1 MALQGSERK
10 VLRAILREQRDETAG
25 YVADSMIVQVSQLSI
40 DEVRDCLETL
50 GEKECVQRS
59 LGKGGH
65 SAYITAKGRQELR
78 QSPIVGDDWDEPT
91 PRRIKVVPKGLR
103 SFDEHDADFFLEL
116 LPGPRHADGLPESI
130 HFWKTRI
137 EETAPDRTFAVGV
150 IYGPSGCGKSSLVK
164 AGLLPRLSES
174 VLPVYL
180 EATADDTEVRLLK
193 GLGRHFPDLHA
204 DLGLRDTLSALRA
217 GTGSSA
223 TNKVLIVLDQFE
235 QWLHAKRSE
244 EGTELALALGQCDGE
259 RLQALLMVRDDFW
272 MALTRFMGEM
282 GIALKQWE
290 NFAAVDLFDLRH
302 ARKVLTAFGQ
312 AFGTLPDRLEDL
324 TRGGQEFLDQAVNG
338 LARDGR
344 IISVRLA
351 LFAEMAK
358 GKPWTPA
365 TLREVGGM
373 EGIGVTFLEETFGSI
388 ALKAHQKSA
397 EHVLKALLPESGT
410 SIKGHMRSHEE
421 LMEASGYAARPKA
434 FGDLLHILDS
444 ETRLI
449 TPIDPEGID
458 TEGEERHDPEGRFYQ
473 LTHDYLVPSLR
484 EWLTRKQKETRRGRA
499 ELRLAERSAL
509 WNAKPENRLLP
520 SFWEWVTIGLLTR
533 KKDWTEP
540 QKKMMREAGRVH
552 GLSAVGAIVVG
563 TGLIIIALTIYAGNL
578 VRQLRTAEITEVPDI
593 VLAMQPVH
601 FFTDRANRNALRS
614 KDEDQKLRASLA
626 LLPVDTSQVNYL
638 FNRLIKIK
646 DKPSELR
653 VLRDALK
660 THLSTLTPKLWT
672 VLESAK
678 PGDANLLP
686 SASALASYAPDDA
699 KWEAE
704 GSKVAKAL
712 LSVNSISLGDW
723 LKYLTNVRSKL
734 KPPLAT
740 IFRKKLSES
749 ERTQVTN
756 ILADY
761 ASDDPDLLADLLLDS
776 EEKPF
781 AVLFVNLKVRQ
792 ERAVPVLEA
801 ELARKPAPDATA
813 DAQDQLAQ
821 RQARAAV
828 ALVRLGQGEK
838 VWPLLRHS
846 PDPSVRSYIVNWL
859 KPLGAGPE
867 ALMTKLEGLAHD
879 PVSIPKDGKSRMDAI
894 LFHRETSERRA
905 LILALGRYNLDELSP
920 DKREPLVEHL
930 REMYRNDPDA
940 GIHGAAE
947 WTLRQW
953 KQQEKLKE
961 LDAELMKLKD
971 WGERRWYVNGQGQTY
986 AVIEGPVEFRMGSPP
1001 TDTERT
1007 PGDEPPRRMAIP
1019 HRFAIAAKEV
1029 TVEQFQRFLKLG
1041 GITIDRYQV
1050 SADFLSRYSPDSEG
1064 PWVGPDWYSA
1074 AHYCN
1079 WLSEQEGLPKDQWCY
1094 IPNEAGAYAEGMSI
1108 PAHVLERTGYRLP
1121 TEAEWEFTCRAG
1133 SVTSR
1138 YYGHSL
1144 DLLDAYARYQANSKE
1159 HAWRCGSLFP
1169 NDLGLF
1175 DMLGNMYEWCQ
1186 DSWNASKPAKMG
1198 IYNYLINISESI
1210 VEKNPRLLRGGAFG
1224 VHPANVRSAD
1234 RFGNAPSYRYTVDG
1248 FRPSRTYH

>member
-25 YVADSMIVQVSQLSI
+25 YVADSLIVQVSQLSI

-59 LGKGGH
+59 LGEGGH

-78 QSPIVGDDWDEPT
+78 RSPIVGDDRDEST

-324 TRGGQEFLDQAVNG
+324 TRGEQEFLDQAVNG

-458 TEGEERHDPEGRFYQ
+458 TEGEERHDPEGKFYQ

-484 EWLTRKQKETRRGRA
+484 EWLTRKQRETRQGPGRTPTGGTLGA
-499 ELRLAERSAL
+499 VER
-509 WNAKPENRLLP
+509 
-520 SFWEWVTIGLLTR
+520 
-533 KKDWTEP
+533 
-540 QKKMMREAGRVH
+540 QAG
-552 GLSAVGAIVVG
+552 
-563 TGLIIIALTIYAGNL
+563 
-578 VRQLRTAEITEVPDI
+578 E
-593 VLAMQPVH
+593 
-601 FFTDRANRNALRS
+601 
-614 KDEDQKLRASLA
+614 
-626 LLPVDTSQVNYL
+626 
-638 FNRLIKIK
+638 
-646 DKPSELR
+646 
-653 VLRDALK
+653 
-660 THLSTLTPKLWT
+660 
-672 VLESAK
+672 
-678 PGDANLLP
+678 
-686 SASALASYAPDDA
+686 
-699 KWEAE
+699 
-704 GSKVAKAL
+704 
-712 LSVNSISLGDW
+712 
-723 LKYLTNVRSKL
+723 
-734 KPPLAT
+734 PPLA
-740 IFRKKLSES
+740 L
-749 ERTQVTN
+749 
-756 ILADY
+756 
-761 ASDDPDLLADLLLDS
+761 
-776 EEKPF
+776 
-781 AVLFVNLKVRQ
+781 VLGMG
-792 ERAVPVLEA
+792 
-801 ELARKPAPDATA
+801 DH
-813 DAQDQLAQ
+813 
-821 RQARAAV
+821 RAADEEEGLDRV
-828 ALVRLGQGEK
+828 AAADDEAG
-838 VWPLLRHS
+838 
-846 PDPSVRSYIVNWL
+846 
-859 KPLGAGPE
+859 GAGVWSE
-867 ALMTKLEGLAHD
+867 DVG
-879 PVSIPKDGKSRMDAI
+879 DGAR
-894 LFHRETSERRA
+894 
-905 LILALGRYNLDELSP
+905 
-920 DKREPLVEHL
+920 
-930 REMYRNDPDA
+930 
-940 GIHGAAE
+940 
-947 WTLRQW
+947 
-953 KQQEKLKE
+953 
-961 LDAELMKLKD
+961 
-971 WGERRWYVNGQGQTY
+971 
-986 AVIEGPVEFRMGSPP
+986 
-1001 TDTERT
+1001 
-1007 PGDEPPRRMAIP
+1007 PRRTGDL
-1019 HRFAIAAKEV
+1019 R
-1029 TVEQFQRFLKLG
+1029 
-1041 GITIDRYQV
+1041 
-1050 SADFLSRYSPDSEG
+1050 
-1064 PWVGPDWYSA
+1064 
-1074 AHYCN
+1074 
-1079 WLSEQEGLPKDQWCY
+1079 PKHQY
-1094 IPNEAGAYAEGMSI
+1094 
-1108 PAHVLERTGYRLP
+1108 
-1121 TEAEWEFTCRAG
+1121 
-1133 SVTSR
+1133 
-1138 YYGHSL
+1138 
-1144 DLLDAYARYQANSKE
+1144 
-1159 HAWRCGSLFP
+1159 
-1169 NDLGLF
+1169 
-1175 DMLGNMYEWCQ
+1175 
-1186 DSWNASKPAKMG
+1186 
-1198 IYNYLINISESI
+1198 
-1210 VEKNPRLLRGGAFG
+1210 
-1224 VHPANVRSAD
+1224 
-1234 RFGNAPSYRYTVDG
+1234 
-1248 FRPSRTYH
+1248 